1 MTQQDLD
8 PPPTFAPA
16 RYAKGKIAVRC
27 PPNGTGWKTR
37 AARIAS
43 AVSARYSNREKAYIM
58 SPSAAAKVKA
68 LYEAERDAELGDRN
82 GKLGFVI

>member
-1 MTQQDLD
+1 MATDPD
-8 PPPTFAPA
+8 PPPIFGPA

-43 AVSARYSNREKAYIM
+43 AVSSRYSHREQAYIM
-58 SPSAAAKVKA
+58 SPSAAAKVRK
-68 LYEAERDAELGDRN
+68 LYETERDADLGSKN
-82 GKLGFVI
+82 GKFGFVA